1 MQGLMFRPQLTLA
14 NLELKKTRTSRTKG
28 LNKINE
34 NINDWIL
41 NGTRHEVG
49 LDYKGDFR
57 RDFIATF
64 SNSKTCEI
72 SDIVCPYGGM
82 GSELYCKETYAI
94 LSDKKVIYKVDQI
107 GGKCL
112 DLEGSEVRWKSPM
125 MMPEWASRY
134 HIILEG
140 IGVQRIQ
147 SITPEDCM
155 REGIDTESEAY
166 CLAENHSNAGVNVS
180 PPYYTFSVL
189 WDSINHNWGSN
200 LWSWFLY
207 YRVKIK

>member
-1 MQGLMFRPQLTLA
+1 VQGILFKEQLTLA
-14 NLELKKTRTSRTKG
+14 NLELKKTRTSRTRC
-28 LNKINE
+28 LDKINE
-34 NINDWIL
+34 HPDDWNL
-41 NGTRHEVG
+41 LETVPFGF
-49 LDYKGDFR
+49 Y
-57 RDFIATF
+57 
-64 SNSKTCEI
+64 NSKTG
-72 SDIVCPYGGM
+72 DTFYAKCPYGKVCDT
-82 GSELYCKETYAI
+82 LYGKEKYKVVDVD
-94 LSDKKVIYKVDQI
+94 LKDLDKDIQRTKVEYFDGETKWVFRPKDKVIVIPDKFH
-107 GGKCL
+107 
-112 DLEGSEVRWKSPM
+112 SPM

-155 REGIDTESEAY
+155 REGIDTEGEAY

>member
-34 NINDWIL
+34 HPDDWKL
-41 NGTRHEVG
+41 LETVPFGFYNT
-49 LDYKGDFR
+49 KTGD
-57 RDFIATF
+57 TF
-64 SNSKTCEI
+64 YAK
-72 SDIVCPYGGM
+72 CPYGKV

-189 WDSINHNWGSN
+189 WDSINHNWELN
-200 LWSWFLY
+200 LWSWYMY